1 MIPAIIRV
9 TSSAAGGIR
18 MAPNFANWLG
28 GEGQPA
34 AIAEIIS
41 YKSVS
46 TGTITRAGS
55 TVSAK
60 TGRLETLSGS
70 RQIPGPGGTTFTI
83 DAMILAEYGAGFL
96 PGDEFTI
103 AGVFYEV
110 EMILPG
116 HTDCEQV
123 MLRVRR

>member
-1 MIPAIIRV
+1 MPASAWF
-9 TSSAAGGIR
+9 SSS
-18 MAPNFANWLG
+18 
-28 GEGQPA
+28 EGQPD

-46 TGTITRAGS
+46 TGTITRGGG

-60 TGRLETLSGS
+60 TVRLETLSGS
-70 RQIPGPGGTTFTI
+70 RQVQGPGGTTYTI
-83 DAMILAEYGAGFL
+83 DAMILAAFGAGFL

>member
-1 MIPAIIRV
+1 MPTI
-9 TSSAAGGIR
+9 
-18 MAPNFANWLG
+18 ANWLG
-28 GEGQPA
+28 TSEGQPE

-46 TGTITRAGS
+46 TGTITRGTG

-60 TGRLETLSGS
+60 TVRLETLSGS
-70 RQIPGPGGTTFTI
+70 RQVRGEGGTVFTI
-83 DAMILAEYGAGFL
+83 DAMLLAPFAAGFL
-96 PGDEFTI
+96 PGDEFAI

-123 MLRVRR
+123 LLRVRR